1 MSPTP
6 SPVPISVAR
15 DLLGRPLTV
24 AEQRVLAA
32 YEGLKALLQE
42 DLPPCA
48 AANVKEAIATLWQV
62 VNDLAL
68 TSDRPDV

>member
-6 SPVPISVAR
+6 SSAPSPAAK
-15 DLLGRPLTV
+15 DLLGRPLSGV
-24 AEQRVLAA
+24 EQRVLAA
-32 YEGLKALLQE
+32 YEGLKALLKE

-48 AANVKEAIATLWQV
+48 AANVREAIATLWQV

-68 TSDRPDV
+68 VSDRPDV